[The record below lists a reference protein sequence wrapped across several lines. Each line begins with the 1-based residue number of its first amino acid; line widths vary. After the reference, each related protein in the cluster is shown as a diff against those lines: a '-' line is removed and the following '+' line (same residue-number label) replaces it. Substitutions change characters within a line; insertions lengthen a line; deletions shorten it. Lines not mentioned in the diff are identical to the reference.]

1 MKFCV
6 LRAGEAFVQ
15 DRRAD
20 GDARFRAFAFTVAP
34 SETVTRGVGTV
45 PSEGYDLPF
54 QWDDPT
60 GRGFGGMIE

>member
-1 MKFCV
+1 MT
-6 LRAGEAFVQ
+6 LYAGQANAGSNTVGWAQSFV
-15 DRRAD
+15 A
-20 GDARFRAFAFTVAP
+20 
-34 SETVTRGVGTV
+34 GTV